1 MSSTYLND
9 NLVFVL
15 TYKTINVIIK
25 TYLSRNK
32 TYMATVKLDNITKR
46 FGALTALDSITLDV
60 KDEEFFVLLGQT
72 GAGKTTTLRCI
83 AGLDKPEEGNI
94 YLDGICVNDKTPA
107 ERDVAFVFQSHIL
120 YPHLTVYEN
129 MAFPLHPR
137 KLSAEEIDN
146 RVKDIAQMLHI
157 EHLLM
162 RTPNQLSGGETQ
174 RVGLGRAMVRRPQ
187 VFLMDEPISNLDAK
201 LRAEMRVEIRW
212 RQRQLGTTTF
222 YVTHDQVEAMSMA
235 DRIAILDSGRIQ
247 QLGTPSEIYDHPTNL
262 FVAGFI
268 GSPSMNCIPCSIFH
282 NDGTYQVVLSNNGN
296 EGHTFAIHND
306 LAAKSINEIDP
317 NKELVIGAHPEDVL
331 VSHEFAANTFDTDV
345 NSFKAEVYSIEPLG
359 AETIVEITL
368 GKDADGSHN
377 IIKSRTSPNFE
388 AKIGEHIYVS
398 FVPERL
404 HLFDKVTGNTLLTKS
419 DISSKQ
425 L

>member
-1 MSSTYLND
+1 MN
-9 NLVFVL
+9 
-15 TYKTINVIIK
+15 
-25 TYLSRNK
+25 
-32 TYMATVKLDNITKR
+32 MATVKLENVTKR
-46 FGALTALDSITLDV
+46 FGELTALDNITLDV

-83 AGLDKPEEGNI
+83 AGLDKPEEGGI
-94 YLDGICVNDKTPA
+94 YLDDVRVNDKTPA

-137 KLSAEEIDN
+137 KLSAEEIDR
-146 RVKDIAQMLHI
+146 RVKDIAQTLHI

-162 RTPNQLSGGETQ
+162 RNPNQLSGGETQ

-212 RQRQLGTTTF
+212 RQRELGTTTF

-235 DRIAILDSGRIQ
+235 DRIAVLDTGKIQ
-247 QLGTPSEIYDHPTNL
+247 QLGTPSEIYNHPANL

-268 GSPSMNCIPCSIFH
+268 GSPSMNCVPCKMF
-282 NDGTYQVVLSNNGN
+282 SNNGN
-296 EGHTFAIHND
+296 LQLTLSGGENEGNTFTIQDSRIAKVVGEANTDQD
-306 LAAKSINEIDP
+306 L
-317 NKELVIGAHPEDVL
+317 VFGAHPEDVL
-331 VSHEFAANTFDTDV
+331 VSHQSAPNAFQ
-345 NSFKAEVYSIEPLG
+345 AEVYSVEPLG

-368 GKDADGSHN
+368 GTDAEGSHT
-377 IIKSRTSPNFE
+377 IIKSRAAPNFE
-388 AKIGEHIYVS
+388 AEIGEHLYIS
-398 FVPERL
+398 FVPDRI
-404 HLFDKVTGNTLLTKS
+404 HLFDKGTGEALLT
-419 DISSKQ
+419 
-425 L
+425 

>member
-1 MSSTYLND
+1 
-9 NLVFVL
+9 
-15 TYKTINVIIK
+15 
-25 TYLSRNK
+25 
-32 TYMATVKLDNITKR
+32 MASVKLENITKR
-46 FGALTALDSITLDV
+46 FGEVTALDNISLEV
-60 KDEEFFVLLGQT
+60 NDEEFFVLLGQT

-83 AGLDKPEEGNI
+83 AGLDTPEEGNI
-94 YLDGICVNDKTPA
+94 FLDNVPVNENTPA

-137 KLSAEEIDN
+137 KLSVEEIDN

-162 RTPNQLSGGETQ
+162 RNPNQLSGGETQ

-212 RQRQLGTTTF
+212 RQRQLGTTTL

-235 DRIAILDSGRIQ
+235 DRIAVLDAGKIQ
-247 QLGTPSEIYDHPTNL
+247 QLGTPYEIYNNPANL

-268 GSPSMNCIPCSIFH
+268 GSPSMNCIPCNISH
-282 NDGTYQVVLSNNGN
+282 NNGTLHISLTDKENENYTFSLNDDRMVKALSNTNS
-296 EGHTFAIHND
+296 D
-306 LAAKSINEIDP
+306 CD
-317 NKELVIGAHPEDVL
+317 LVIGVHPEDVL
-331 VSHEFAANTFDTDV
+331 VNHETVANTFQSDV
-345 NSFKAEVYSIEPLG
+345 NTFKAEVYSIEPLG
-359 AETIVEITL
+359 AETIVEITI
-368 GKDADGSHN
+368 GVDTDGSHK
-377 IIKSRTSPNFE
+377 IIKSRTAPNFE
-388 AKIGEHIYVS
+388 AKIGEHLFVS

-404 HLFDKVTGNTLLTKS
+404 HLFDKVTGKALLTQQY
-419 DISSKQ
+419 ITTPN
-425 L
+425 